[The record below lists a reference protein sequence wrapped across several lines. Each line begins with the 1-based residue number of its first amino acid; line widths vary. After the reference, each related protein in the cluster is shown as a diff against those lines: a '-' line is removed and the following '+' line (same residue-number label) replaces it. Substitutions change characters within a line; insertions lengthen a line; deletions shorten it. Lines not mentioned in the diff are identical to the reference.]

1 MHADPAPAAGDIVA
15 VQLTRADPVSR
26 SLEFRPA
33 IDG

>member
-1 MHADPAPAAGDIVA
+1 

-33 IDG
+33 PEQESR